1 MLIDAL
7 VLIGSGVFLGDLIG
21 EAHSASAFLADWQW
35 WAIALSVCT
44 HFVTARLLKVY
55 RSHDILDRK
64 RALGRLPISLLM
76 SFMALPVIA
85 VATKTSA
92 SYSRLWFFSWLL
104 LSLALIILSRV
115 LLLERIGRL
124 MEKGAFVYKALSV
137 GVFCDPF
144 SPEQIVRETNR
155 EVRVEE
161 SLRVQSFD
169 ELALL
174 SERIVRDEID
184 WVYIATPWVDIP
196 AVLHNLHFLRHLSTR
211 VFVLPGDKAAGLN
224 IEGVS
229 FLGDRPLFC
238 AIEEPINGWDLWLKR
253 GEDIVIAG
261 GALLFFSPL
270 MALIALAIRLDS
282 PGPIFFRQARVGF
295 NGKIFECWK
304 FRSMFVEAT
313 DLHAKVQTSRDD
325 VRVTRVGRFIR
336 SRSLDEI
343 PQFLNVLRGTMSVV
357 GPRPHALST
366 RTEGRNLDELVD
378 YYAAR
383 HKVRPG
389 LTGWAQI
396 HGFRGELDSIEKLQK
411 RVDLDIEYIE
421 RWSIWLDLKI
431 IFMTALI
438 PLHDSH
444 AY

>member
-7 VLIGSGVFLGDLIG
+7 LLIASGAFLGGLIG

-44 HFVTARLLKVY
+44 HFVIARLLEVY
-55 RSHDILDRK
+55 CSRTIFDPK
-64 RALGRLPISLLM
+64 RAITRLPISLLM
-76 SFMALPVIA
+76 SFMALLVIT
-85 VATKTSA
+85 VATKTSE

-104 LSLALIILSRV
+104 LSFALIMLSRFLV
-115 LLLERIGRL
+115 LERVGRL
-124 MEKGAFVYKALSV
+124 IKNGAFVYKALSI

-144 SPEQIVRETNR
+144 RPEQIVRQTNN

-161 SLRVQSFD
+161 SLRLQSFD

-196 AVLHNLHFLRHLSTR
+196 AVLRNLHLLQHLSTR
-211 VFVLPGDKAAGLN
+211 IFVLPGDRTAGLN

-229 FLGDRPLFC
+229 FLGDRPVFC

-253 GEDIVIAG
+253 GEDIVITGA
-261 GALLFFSPL
+261 ALLFCSPL

-282 PGPIFFRQARVGF
+282 PGPIVFRQARVGF

-313 DLHAKVQTSRDD
+313 DLHATVQTSRGDA
-325 VRVTRVGRFIR
+325 RVTRVGRFIR
-336 SRSLDEI
+336 SRSLDEL
-343 PQFLNVLRGTMSVV
+343 PQFFNVLQGTMSVV

-366 RTEGRNLDELVD
+366 RTEGRNLDEVVD

-396 HGFRGELDSIEKLQK
+396 HGFRGELDSTEKLQK
-411 RVDLDIEYIE
+411 RVDLDIDYID

-438 PLHDSH
+438 TFRDPH